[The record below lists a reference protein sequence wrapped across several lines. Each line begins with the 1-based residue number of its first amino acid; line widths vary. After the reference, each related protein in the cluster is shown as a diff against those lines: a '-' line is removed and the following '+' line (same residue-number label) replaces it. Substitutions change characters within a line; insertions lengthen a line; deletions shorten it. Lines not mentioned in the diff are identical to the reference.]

1 MNRLTETYIATLRKA
16 VQGEGISRETILAS
30 YRKVMDYLHTAPS
43 GEKAI
48 PSEHW
53 WNSELG
59 QLLARARIVADGD
72 LLTIAEFAKESGK
85 PISTVSGWVRLGK
98 LESIVDPDHFGR
110 SPTGGFQRLIPR
122 SELGKLEKVNPQQ
135 GFPHSKEIA
144 QD

>member
-1 MNRLTETYIATLRKA
+1 MQRLIKTYISTLRKA
-16 VQGEGISRETILAS
+16 VEGEEISRETILAS
-30 YRKVMDYLHTAPS
+30 YQRVTDYLFMSPG

-48 PSEHW
+48 PSERW

-59 QLLARARIVADGD
+59 QLLARARIIADGD

-85 PISTVSGWVRLGK
+85 PISTISGWVRLGK

-122 SELGKLEKVNPQQ
+122 SELIKIATRL
-135 GFPHSKEIA
+135 KEE
-144 QD
+144 